1 MDRCLLDTSTLS
13 DVIDLPSK
21 RLVQV
26 AKRSKSY
33 LRAHGHFVFSDVSC
47 YEILR
52 GLRKKQAHIQEQRFQ
67 VFCGHCERL
76 PVTADVFDRAATL
89 WAHGQRQGIN
99 VDDADLIIAAAAL
112 IQRLAVATAIRG
124 TSSGSTDFRFPIGA
138 TPSRR
143 HQPIADAMQ

>member
-26 AKRSKSY
+26 AKWSKSY
-33 LRAHGHFVFSDVSC
+33 LRAQGHFVFSDVSC

-76 PVTADVFDRAATL
+76 PVTAEVFDRAATL
-89 WAHGQRQGIN
+89 WAQGQRQGIN
-99 VDDADLIIAAAAL
+99 VDDADLIIAATAL
-112 IQRLAVATAIRG
+112 IQRLAVATAN
-124 TSSGSTDFRFPIGA
+124 P
-138 TPSRR
+138 R
-143 HQPIADAMQ
+143 HFEWIDGLSLSNWRDP